1 MKERVTDTL
10 LGGRVSEK
18 EISRGKAMKDLL
30 PVGSVVRLKNAVR
43 KAVIMGYMQQVNP
56 KDSPGQKPEVY
67 DYMAVPYPEGYL
79 GKGTVF
85 LFNEENIEEVCFSGY
100 ESKESKGYMELVGTV
115 FDAAQKGV
123 TEDRDIE

>member
-1 MKERVTDTL
+1 MTVCAPLEGADSSEEE
-10 LGGRVSEK
+10 VSG
-18 EISRGKAMKDLL
+18 GKALKDLL

-79 GKGTVF
+79 GKVPLPSNCRT
-85 LFNEENIEEVCFSGY
+85 IWSWSFSK
-100 ESKESKGYMELVGTV
+100 SMSSV
-115 FDAAQKGV
+115 
-123 TEDRDIE
+123 

>member
-1 MKERVTDTL
+1 MT
-10 LGGRVSEK
+10 EK
-18 EISRGKAMKDLL
+18 EISGGKVLKDLL

-56 KDSPGQKPEVY
+56 KDSPGRKPEVY

-100 ESKESKGYMELVGTV
+100 ESKESKGYMELIGTV
-115 FDAAQKGV
+115 FDVAQKGV
-123 TEDRDIE
+123 TEDKEAR